1 MVVMS
6 DRKAVSCNDSVRV
19 ALHCKSGDSV
29 FIYLSPCIVLLNL
42 RERIFEISSFEEV
55 FLI

>member
-1 MVVMS
+1 MGASWDLIRAMS
-6 DRKAVSCNDSVRV
+6 VII
-19 ALHCKSGDSV
+19 HCKSGDSV

>member
-1 MVVMS
+1 MVLLLNKHFDGGIEFLS
-6 DRKAVSCNDSVRV
+6 S
-19 ALHCKSGDSV
+19 LHCKSGDSV